1 MKLLLALFVFFV
13 FGFSMAQD
21 SVSVQVD
28 SLLEFAKKQ
37 LGVTYQYGTS
47 KPGVS
52 FDCSGFTSY
61 VYRSFGINCPRTSSE
76 YIHFGSKVELEA
88 CQKGDCLVFTGTN
101 PSNRRAGHV
110 GIVVENNDGIIQ
122 FIHCSSAKN
131 HYGVVISSLNGTKY
145 AERLLEVRRISEL
158 ESYDTSLFN

>member
-1 MKLLLALFVFFV
+1 MKLLLTLIAFFS
-13 FGFSMAQD
+13 FGFSIAQD
-21 SVSVQVD
+21 SLSVQVD
-28 SLLEFAKKQ
+28 SLLQFAKKQ

-47 KPGVS
+47 RPGVS

-76 YIHFGSKVELEA
+76 YVRFGSKVELEA
-88 CQKGDCLVFTGTN
+88 CQKGDCLVFTGTD

-110 GIVVENNDGIIQ
+110 GIVVENNDGNIQ

-145 AERLLEVRRISEL
+145 AERLLEVRRVSEL
-158 ESYDTSLFN
+158 QSNETTLFD